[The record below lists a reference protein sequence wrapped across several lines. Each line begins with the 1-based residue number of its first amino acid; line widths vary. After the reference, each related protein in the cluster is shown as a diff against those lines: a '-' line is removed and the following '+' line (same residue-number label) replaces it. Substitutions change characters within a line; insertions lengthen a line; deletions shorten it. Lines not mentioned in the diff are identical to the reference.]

1 LSLFKFDK
9 QFYKDYIIVT
19 ENWKY
24 LTNTY

>member
-9 QFYKDYIIVT
+9 QFYKDYITVT

-24 LTNTY
+24 LTDTY